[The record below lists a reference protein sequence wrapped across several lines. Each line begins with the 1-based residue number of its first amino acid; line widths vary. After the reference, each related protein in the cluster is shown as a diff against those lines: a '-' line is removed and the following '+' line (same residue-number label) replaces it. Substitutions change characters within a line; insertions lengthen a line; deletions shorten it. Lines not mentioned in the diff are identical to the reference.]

1 MIFINN
7 MEENFLKKYKPIS
20 LDDFNINS
28 FTKELITNYISNSK
42 LLFIIH
48 GNSVSGKSR
57 LINIILKLYYNDSIN
72 NNVLFFNLLKEQG
85 INYYRNDLKNF
96 CQINNIV
103 SNNSKKKTIIFDDID
118 LLNEQSQQIF
128 SNLLSNYK
136 NINFIFSCTD
146 INKIQQTLVQR
157 LEYIKIEII
166 DNIFLEN
173 ILNRILKSEK
183 ITIDND
189 MKKKIIKISNFSIPN
204 LVNILDKMIML
215 NGTDKIN
222 NKNINMDDLYLSSNI
237 LKSEFDN
244 YINLCMNKKLKESIN
259 LIENLYINGYS
270 VIDIIDEF
278 FNYIKNFSDLNDEI
292 KYKIIKILSYYIHIF
307 NNLHENNIELFFITN
322 NIIKLF

>member
-1 MIFINN
+1 

>member
-1 MIFINN
+1 MIFIIN
-7 MEENFLKKYKPIS
+7 MGENFLKKYKPVS
-20 LDDFNINS
+20 LDDFNIND
-28 FTKELITNYISNSK
+28 FTKELINKYISNSK
-42 LLFIIH
+42 LLFVIH

-57 LINIILKLYYNDSIN
+57 LINVILKLYYDDFIN

-96 CQINNIV
+96 CQINNII
-103 SNNSKKKTIIFDDID
+103 SHNGKKKTIIFDDID

-128 SNLLSNYK
+128 SNLLSSYK

-146 INKIQQTLVQR
+146 INKLQQTLVQR

-166 DNIFLEN
+166 DNLFLEK
-173 ILNRILKSEK
+173 ILNKVLICEK
-183 ITIDND
+183 IKLNSE

-204 LVNILDKMIML
+204 LINILDKMLLL
-215 NGTDKIN
+215 NDIDKIH
-222 NKNINMDDLYLSSNI
+222 NKDINIDDLYLSSNI

-244 YINLCMNKKLKESIN
+244 YINLCKNKNFEESIN
-259 LIENLYINGYS
+259 LIENLYANGYS

-278 FNYIKNFSDLNDEI
+278 FNYIKFFSDLSDEI

-307 NNLHENNIELFFITN
+307 NNLHENNIELIFITN

>member
-103 SNNSKKKTIIFDDID
+103 SNNSKKK
-118 LLNEQSQQIF
+118 N
-128 SNLLSNYK
+128 N
-136 NINFIFSCTD
+136 NF
-146 INKIQQTLVQR
+146 
-157 LEYIKIEII
+157 
-166 DNIFLEN
+166 
-173 ILNRILKSEK
+173 
-183 ITIDND
+183 
-189 MKKKIIKISNFSIPN
+189 
-204 LVNILDKMIML
+204 
-215 NGTDKIN
+215 
-222 NKNINMDDLYLSSNI
+222 
-237 LKSEFDN
+237 
-244 YINLCMNKKLKESIN
+244 
-259 LIENLYINGYS
+259 
-270 VIDIIDEF
+270 
-278 FNYIKNFSDLNDEI
+278 
-292 KYKIIKILSYYIHIF
+292 
-307 NNLHENNIELFFITN
+307 
-322 NIIKLF
+322 